1 MALDTYLRIYFVPRP
16 FPSFY
21 SILLNTKVV
30 RWRMGE
36 MAGSAPKNAKA
47 T

>member
-21 SILLNTKVV
+21 SIQNTKVV

-36 MAGSAPKNAKA
+36 NAGSAPKNAKS